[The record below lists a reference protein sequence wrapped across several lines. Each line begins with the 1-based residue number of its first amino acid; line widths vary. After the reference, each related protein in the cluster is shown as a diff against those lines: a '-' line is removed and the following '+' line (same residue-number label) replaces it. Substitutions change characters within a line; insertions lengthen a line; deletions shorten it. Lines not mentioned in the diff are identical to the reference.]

1 MTLILNRNDVMS
13 VLKMKDCIDVVEK
26 AFTELAN
33 GTAVLPLRTNITPP
47 DGLSL
52 YMPAYLKEM
61 KALACKIVT
70 VYKNNPKNYNLPVV
84 IGKVMLQDPDTGD
97 VICIMDGGY
106 LTAVRTGAASGVATK
121 YIARESDGQIAGIF
135 GTGVQAQMQLLAVAE
150 VRKLSKALIYDISNE
165 AALKFIN
172 DLQGKVDFEII
183 KVLSPDE
190 VLEADIICTATSS
203 PTPIFN
209 GQKVKKGTHINGI
222 GSHTPNARELD
233 SDIILRSKFI
243 GDSKEGCFS
252 EAGDIMIPLKEGIID
267 ESHFFAELG
276 EVITGKKEGRANDTE
291 ITIFKSNGLAIQDT
305 ATAKLIYDRAVEAG
319 VGTEVKI

>member
-121 YIARESDGQIAGIF
+121 YIARKEDGQVAGIF

-183 KVLSPDE
+183 NASSPEE
-190 VLEADIICTATSS
+190 VLDADIICTATSS
-203 PTPIFN
+203 PTPVFN
-209 GQKVKKGTHINGI
+209 GKKVKKGTHINGI

-233 SDIILRSKFI
+233 ADIILRSKFI

-276 EVITGKKEGRANDTE
+276 DVITGKNEGRANDNE

-319 VGTEVKI
+319 VGTEVAI